1 MADRRRLSLSSSQP
15 SIRLPTVS
23 DWLGRSMSRSRKLP
37 LSASKPLMLAS
48 ERLKVALAPSSR
60 PFHGAGSQSN
70 FCE

>member
-1 MADRRRLSLSSSQP
+1 
-15 SIRLPTVS
+15 
-23 DWLGRSMSRSRKLP
+23 MSRSRKLP

-60 PFHGAGSQSN
+60 PFQGAGSQSN